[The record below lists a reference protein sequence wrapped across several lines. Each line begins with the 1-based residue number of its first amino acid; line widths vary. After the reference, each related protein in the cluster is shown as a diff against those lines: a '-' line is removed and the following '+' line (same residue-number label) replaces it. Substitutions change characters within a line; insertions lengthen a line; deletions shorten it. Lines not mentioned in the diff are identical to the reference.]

1 MAIERLG
8 ATLRQ
13 IKRLW
18 ADGTIMGCSD
28 AQLLER
34 YIAGHDDAAFEAL
47 VAHHGPMVLGVCR
60 GVLNDPNDA
69 EDAFQATFLILVK
82 KSTTLRRREA
92 LGPWL
97 YQVAH
102 RVAIR
107 SNAIA
112 ARRRACERRAGQMAA
127 TTTASGPSALD
138 EPLQALHQEIARL
151 PERLRRA
158 IILCD
163 LQSLPQNRAAG
174 ELRLSERTLQR
185 RLNEGRRRLKDR
197 LIRRGL
203 APEGAVLGSAFL
215 RQACIA
221 VPPAWGRATVR
232 AALATASQSV
242 NVGIISAGA
251 SKLARE
257 VLRIMLLQKLTL
269 ASAILVAAGLI
280 TWGASAALVGL
291 DQEPSQNVAD
301 RPSPPLQQNA
311 ETAVARPERNEP
323 DPPGKI
329 TIRGRVL
336 APDGRPVSGAKLYMT
351 TAWGYPH
358 EPSPSPEY
366 GTTGPDG
373 RFRFAV
379 PEAEFEGNFTV
390 VAAAAPNY
398 GAGWVKVHPDDQR
411 DELTIRLVEDDV
423 PINGQIIDLEGKPI
437 PGAALSLMQINAA
450 PEEDLGPWLEAVKAK
465 RDIRLE
471 LEQRYLTRFTLAV
484 PLQVTTDSAGR
495 FRLRGIGR
503 NRLVAAQLEGPTI
516 VTEQLLMLTRP
527 GETIEVRHS
536 QPGGVDRYY
545 GANFRHA
552 AAPSKPIIGVVR
564 DADTKAPLAGVTVRS
579 LALTIQPHMFEDFD
593 RVRTTTD
600 AQGRYRLTGMPK
612 RDGNLILAM
621 PGADWPYVF
630 AHKEVPSSPGLG
642 PVTAD
647 IELKRGVWIEG
658 KITNKLTG
666 EPLRGPR
673 VSYFALLSNP
683 NLRDYPGFDETFVL
697 FEGVETKADGSYRL
711 VGLPGPGL
719 VAVWHYANYRR
730 APDRE
735 DEFGTKE
742 SSLNTAPYTLGID
755 SPPNTPSNLAA
766 LARINP
772 SKGVDSVKQDV
783 KLDPGSRIKVTGTVV
798 GPDGQP
804 LPGARTFGLDGQN
817 FWHHKGMK
825 TAEFEGSFVSGQPLD
840 PPVLFQHLE
849 KGLVGV
855 AEAPKGKSGS
865 ITVRMEPGAT
875 VTGRLVGADGRPRR
889 GVELRVTFH
898 PWGSGKGWASW
909 FDYSPGRI
917 KTDQEGRFRIEAL
930 LPGYEF
936 NLYDNRGE
944 LPFGGDGLRSA
955 ETKDLS
961 DVQLKD
967 LY

>member
-1 MAIERLG
+1 
-8 ATLRQ
+8 
-13 IKRLW
+13 
-18 ADGTIMGCSD
+18 
-28 AQLLER
+28 
-34 YIAGHDDAAFEAL
+34 
-47 VAHHGPMVLGVCR
+47 
-60 GVLNDPNDA
+60 
-69 EDAFQATFLILVK
+69 
-82 KSTTLRRREA
+82 
-92 LGPWL
+92 
-97 YQVAH
+97 
-102 RVAIR
+102 
-107 SNAIA
+107 
-112 ARRRACERRAGQMAA
+112 MAA
-127 TTTASGPSALD
+127 TTSSTEPPAAD
-138 EPLQALHQEIARL
+138 ESLRALHEEIARL
-151 PERLRRA
+151 PEKLRRA
-158 IILCD
+158 MILCD
-163 LQSLPQNRAAG
+163 VQGVSQRRAAG
-174 ELRLSERTLQR
+174 ELHLSERTLQR
-185 RLNEGRRRLKDR
+185 RLSQGRERLKAR

-203 APEGAVLGSAFL
+203 APQGGVLGPAL
-215 RQACIA
+215 LDQARFA
-221 VPPAWGRATVR
+221 VPPDWAEATVR
-232 AALATASQSV
+232 AALATVRQSV
-242 NVGIISAGA
+242 NVGVISAGA
-251 SKLARE
+251 SKLTLE
-257 VLRIMLLQKLTL
+257 VLRIMLLQKLAF
-269 ASAILVAAGLI
+269 ASATLVATGLI
-280 TWGASAALVGL
+280 AWGASAALASLGR
-291 DQEPSQNVAD
+291 EPSQNLAAG
-301 RPSPPLQQNA
+301 PNPPLQQKA

-336 APDGRPVSGAKLYMT
+336 APDGQPVAGSKLYMT

-373 RFRFAV
+373 RFRLAV
-379 PEAEFEGNFTV
+379 PKAEFEGNFSV

-423 PINGQIIDLEGKPI
+423 PINGQIIDLEGEPV
-437 PGAALSLMQINAA
+437 PGATLRVMQINAA

-465 RDIRLE
+465 KDIRLE
-471 LEQRYLTRFTLAV
+471 LEQRYLNRFTLAV

-495 FRLRGIGR
+495 FRLTGIGR
-503 NRLVAAQLEGPTI
+503 NRLVTAQLEGPAI
-516 VTEQLLMLTRP
+516 CAEHLLMLTRP

-545 GANFRHA
+545 GASFRHA

-564 DADTKAPLAGVTVRS
+564 DADTKAPLAGITVRA
-579 LALTIQPHMFEDFD
+579 LALTLELHSFQSLDNP
-593 RVRTTTD
+593 RTTTD

-621 PGADWPYVF
+621 PGAEEPYVF
-630 AHKEVPSSPGLG
+630 AHTEVPSSPGLG

-658 KITNKLTG
+658 KITDKLTG
-666 EPLRGPR
+666 EPLHPR

-697 FEGVETKADGSYRL
+697 FEGVDAKEDGSYRL
-711 VGLPGPGL
+711 VGLPGPGF
-719 VAVWHYANYRR
+719 VAVWAWSYTNYRR

-742 SSLNTAPYTLGID
+742 SSLGTAPYTLGIQ

-772 SKGVDSVKQDV
+772 TKGVDSLKQDV
-783 KLDPGSRIKVTGTVV
+783 TLDPGSRIKYTGTVV

-804 LPGARTFGLDGQN
+804 LAGARTLGLDGKV

-825 TAEFEGSFVSGQPLD
+825 AAEFEGSFVPGEPRN
-840 PPVLFQHLE
+840 PPVLFQHPG

-898 PWGSGKGWASW
+898 PWKGSGANWASW
-909 FDYSPGRI
+909 FDYSPERI

-936 NLYDNRGE
+936 RLYDDRGE

-955 ETKDLS
+955 ETKDLG
-961 DVQLKD
+961 DVRLKD